1 MHCLLSIFCCVFS
14 RLWTWWKKR
23 VRIYSFLYKSFLSQG
38 LFGGNTRPQRL
49 TCSLLTNSPSE
60 RQTKATNKMS
70 GVTQTEMTSLQSRR
84 LFLPVISTCVTVI
97 LLIGWWG
104 PPAFHQSKS
113 NTNLV
118 LTTGRGQ
125 GNHFTGCEPKTKDAE
140 TLCNVSFDL
149 FFYSK
154 IGPFT
159 CKSNAFAEEYEKR
172 DTTMALKEI
181 YILQK
186 GIEKH
191 SNENLSF
198 SAHFLSFVTT
208 YTIN

>member
-1 MHCLLSIFCCVFS
+1 MCQDRETILLAVNP
-14 RLWTWWKKR
+14 KQKM
-23 VRIYSFLYKSFLSQG
+23 
-38 LFGGNTRPQRL
+38 QRL
-49 TCSLLTNSPSE
+49 YV
-60 RQTKATNKMS
+60 MY
-70 GVTQTEMTSLQSRR
+70 
-84 LFLPVISTCVTVI
+84 
-97 LLIGWWG
+97 LLIY
-104 PPAFHQSKS
+104 
-113 NTNLV
+113 
-118 LTTGRGQ
+118 
-125 GNHFTGCEPKTKDAE
+125 
-140 TLCNVSFDL
+140 

>member
-1 MHCLLSIFCCVFS
+1 MFS
-14 RLWTWWKKR
+14 AHKLTKWTA
-23 VRIYSFLYKSFLSQG
+23 
-38 LFGGNTRPQRL
+38 
-49 TCSLLTNSPSE
+49 
-60 RQTKATNKMS
+60 KATNKMS
-70 GVTQTEMTSLQSRR
+70 WVTQTEMTSLQSRR

-118 LTTGRGQ
+118 LTTRRGQ
-125 GNHFTGCEPKTKDAE
+125 HSVCQDRETILVPVNPKQKMQR
-140 TLCNVSFDL
+140 LYVIYL

-181 YILQK
+181 HFTKRHRKTLKYLWESEFFSTFSFIC
-186 GIEKH
+186 H
-191 SNENLSF
+191 NL
-198 SAHFLSFVTT
+198 H
-208 YTIN
+208 N

>member
-23 VRIYSFLYKSFLSQG
+23 VRIYSFSYKSFLSQG

-49 TCSLLTNSPSE
+49 TCYLLTNSPSE

-70 GVTQTEMTSLQSRR
+70 WVTQTEMTSLQSRR

-125 GNHFTGCEPKTKDAE
+125 HSVCQDRETILLAVNPKQKMQR
-140 TLCNVSFDL
+140 LYVMYL
-149 FFYSK
+149 LIYFFIVK
-154 IGPFT
+154 
-159 CKSNAFAEEYEKR
+159 
-172 DTTMALKEI
+172 
-181 YILQK
+181 
-186 GIEKH
+186 
-191 SNENLSF
+191 
-198 SAHFLSFVTT
+198 
-208 YTIN
+208 

>member
-1 MHCLLSIFCCVFS
+1 MFSPHKLTKWTTNQSDKQNVRGDTNWNDISSISSVVPAGDINLCDC
-14 RLWTWWKKR
+14 
-23 VRIYSFLYKSFLSQG
+23 
-38 LFGGNTRPQRL
+38 
-49 TCSLLTNSPSE
+49 NSPDRMVGASCFSPI
-60 RQTKATNKMS
+60 KIKHKS
-70 GVTQTEMTSLQSRR
+70 
-84 LFLPVISTCVTVI
+84 CVDNR
-97 LLIGWWG
+97 
-104 PPAFHQSKS
+104 KR
-113 NTNLV
+113 
-118 LTTGRGQ
+118 TTLSVSGQ